1 MQTIEFL
8 RPVASHP
15 SHCTRPV
22 ADPLSRDANDPIERG
37 FLATLLAMAGHD
49 LRQPLQLITSAH
61 DVLATMLRDKEQRE
75 ELARA
80 GDATGQLARM
90 LSQLIDALQLQ
101 ERPRKNLRIPVPLR
115 PVLDELIAEFGG
127 PAHRKGIT
135 LRVTTARGIALS
147 HPVLLTSILRNL
159 VRNAIDYTP
168 RGGRVFLASHRRG
181 AELRIEVRDTGAG
194 IRTSALATIFDAF
207 QRADESGADGLG
219 LGLFIVKRAADLL
232 GHHVEVQ
239 SVEDRGS
246 RFTVVAP
253 AARYDT
259 SEQPDLERRRAA
271 SRVDELRQEGQE
283 EQCRLRIERRDDDPL
298 DVQPSALVLAA
309 TSPQPVTLFVSAPK
323 ARM

>member
-8 RPVASHP
+8 RPAASHP

-22 ADPLSRDANDPIERG
+22 ADALSRDADDPIESG

-49 LRQPLQLITSAH
+49 LRQPLQVITSAH

-101 ERPRKNLRIPVPLR
+101 ERLRENLRAPVLLR
-115 PVLDELIAEFGG
+115 PVLNDLVAEFGD

-135 LRVTTARGIALS
+135 LRVTTARGTALS
-147 HPVLLTSILRNL
+147 HPILLTSILRNL

-168 RGGRVFLASHRRG
+168 RGGRVFVASHRCG
-181 AELRIEVRDTGAG
+181 PELRIEVRDTGAG
-194 IRTSALATIFDAF
+194 IRAGALATIFDAF

-232 GHHVEVQ
+232 RHRVEVQ
-239 SVEDRGS
+239 SVEGRGS

-259 SEQPDLERRRAA
+259 SEQPNLERKTLGLSARHAA
-271 SRVDELRQEGQE
+271 FHFSD
-283 EQCRLRIERRDDDPL
+283 
-298 DVQPSALVLAA
+298 AHA
-309 TSPQPVTLFVSAPK
+309 
-323 ARM
+323 